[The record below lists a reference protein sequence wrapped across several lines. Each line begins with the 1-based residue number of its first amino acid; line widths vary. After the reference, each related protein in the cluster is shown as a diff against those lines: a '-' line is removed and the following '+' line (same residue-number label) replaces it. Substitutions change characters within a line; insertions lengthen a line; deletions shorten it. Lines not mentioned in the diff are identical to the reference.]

1 MKTTINKTAE
11 MHRFGATYGLRLFQ
25 DGIYQETV
33 YSYYKPTLR
42 LHAKQLGY
50 TVTN

>member
-1 MKTTINKTAE
+1 MKTTTIKTAE
-11 MHRFGATYGLRLFQ
+11 IHRFGATYGLRLFEN
-25 DGIYQETV
+25 GIYQETV
-33 YSYYKPTLR
+33 YNSYKPTLM